1 MKKIVSFLN
10 SILLVISLCSFTTKA
25 SVSEVIQD
33 LSRDSSFNVEDYPKI
48 SDDYSVKLINIA
60 ESKDDNLILY
70 VYQPAND
77 SIDLKAKSVSFG
89 TEFSKDGQNIKPSIY
104 PLQLLSTDGV
114 FDKYKV
120 LNFKVSN
127 EVERFYNIVSL
138 YREVKYEID
147 KDVVGGITNEKAYA
161 VGEQWCAYDKDDT
174 VVYEMN
180 TFETLEINSYQTGYI
195 KFSKGINIGT
205 LVGISRRGHLHYIS
219 FDAEQYVIDYIF
231 DGDISFKTK
240 KEILTAQDGKQ
251 TITYGE
257 EEQHKITLLDSD
269 KAEFNTDG
277 FFGLFKKKY
286 KWNRISKVDDF
297 VSDMKKQGVK
307 FNEDSLN
314 NINKGKWVFAFYETP
329 WEHYT
334 YPNGYSHHSV
344 MVYETSILRLNFM
357 DTSGKQYNLGVVN
370 DKVTAD
376 TIPDGSGGGVDEDK
390 AKMIF
395 AIVLALI
402 GLAILLS
409 LLSLVFPVF
418 KGLWVL
424 IKSMFMFLWFIISF
438 PFKLIIRFFKRD
450 KK

>member
-1 MKKIVSFLN
+1 
-10 SILLVISLCSFTTKA
+10 
-25 SVSEVIQD
+25 
-33 LSRDSSFNVEDYPKI
+33 
-48 SDDYSVKLINIA
+48 
-60 ESKDDNLILY
+60 
-70 VYQPAND
+70 
-77 SIDLKAKSVSFG
+77 
-89 TEFSKDGQNIKPSIY
+89 
-104 PLQLLSTDGV
+104 
-114 FDKYKV
+114 
-120 LNFKVSN
+120 
-127 EVERFYNIVSL
+127 
-138 YREVKYEID
+138 
-147 KDVVGGITNEKAYA
+147 
-161 VGEQWCAYDKDDT
+161 
-174 VVYEMN
+174 MN

-240 KEILTAQDGKQ
+240 KKILTAQDGKQ

-269 KAEFNTDG
+269 KAEINTDG

-297 VSDMKKQGVK
+297 VSDMKKQGVE
-307 FNEDSLN
+307 FNGDSLN

-376 TIPDGSGGGVDEDK
+376 TIPDGVGGGVDEDK

-424 IKSMFMFLWFIISF
+424 IKSIFMFLWFIISF
-438 PFKLIIRFFKRD
+438 PFKLIVRFFKRD